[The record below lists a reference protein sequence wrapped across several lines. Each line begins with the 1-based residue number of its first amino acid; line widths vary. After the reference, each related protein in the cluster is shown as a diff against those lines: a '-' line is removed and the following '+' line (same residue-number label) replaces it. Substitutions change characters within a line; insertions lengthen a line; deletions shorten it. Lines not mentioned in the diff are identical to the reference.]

1 MGQLVIGSHLGHMDH
16 ETAKF
21 KIFGDRKKSVNRTL
35 TLGIEKADQAAQGN
49 REVSWE
55 TVSEGTGVHQ
65 CWSLFK
71 HHLLKAQE
79 EAIPK
84 CRKAC
89 RQGRQLM

>member
-1 MGQLVIGSHLGHMDH
+1 MGQLVIGSHLGHMDY

-55 TVSEGTGVHQ
+55 T
-65 CWSLFK
+65 F
-71 HHLLKAQE
+71 
-79 EAIPK
+79 
-84 CRKAC
+84 
-89 RQGRQLM
+89 